1 MAMTIVNN
9 PSAMLTLGELNKNV
23 SKLGKQL
30 KKVSSGM
37 RINSAGDDASG
48 YAISERMRVRIRGL
62 SQCSDNT
69 QTGKNMLQVA
79 ERAVEQ
85 QIDVLTK
92 MREIALRASDDTYT
106 QADRDVLQAET
117 SQLADQ
123 LDTIAFDTTYNG
135 KKLLCENTYVDL
147 QILVFNAATPLRDND
162 PGKEFVP
169 SPLAPNEATDG
180 GGYGITGYVPDSY
193 NYLGNRAIYDP
204 DETVQIQ
211 MAFDFQ
217 TGLDTSTVVAGQTVY
232 DSSGTAYQVEKDTA
246 NNDRLSVNVGGNMQA
261 IIDENG
267 YGYDDT
273 GAVDLNHVGF
283 VPYSSFYKEI
293 ASPCIGDSFV
303 FSSARSNTPVQYT
316 YDVEEFTGQAI
327 FYGTPRD
334 TVGQIYSQ
342 KLDFSW
348 ASSVAD
354 FNEQGFCLLCSGCPQ
369 FVNVSFNS
377 SISNAESVYL
387 VDDSGDENDSNRPE
401 CYIIGI
407 SDVTDVSD
415 IGAALLKGLAYSRI
429 NPKSAQDPAPQPTN
443 EDDNKVEVGRF
454 FHHPIY
460 LYEQDDGT
468 GHKEYFLQKPTS
480 PKFIMYNG
488 FKGSLERPYM
498 LDPFQ
503 ELYIQGDTKASAS
516 TRIRLPNTT
525 LETLFPRNNSL
536 LNTTPAEDDFPTPPW
551 PDELE
556 VLSDYDRE
564 YYGKKYG
571 CEGDDDQ
578 IRREKWRDEIWP
590 YARKGAK
597 VDGSC
602 VRTREKASRFLADI
616 DQALKYLLDS
626 STMLGAEAQ
635 RMDIMN
641 SNIITSHENT
651 TASESTLRDA
661 DMAKEMM
668 EYTKANVLAQAS
680 QSMLAQANQNSS
692 QVMSLLQ

>member
-9 PSAMLTLGELNKNV
+9 SSAMLTLGEVNKNV

-48 YAISERMRVRIRGL
+48 YAISEGMKVRIRGL

-85 QIDVLTK
+85 QIDILAK
-92 MREIALRASDDTYT
+92 MREIALKASDDTYT
-106 QADRDVLQAET
+106 QVDRDVLQAET
-117 SQLADQ
+117 SQLAEQ
-123 LDTIAFDTTYNG
+123 LDTIAYETTYNG

-147 QILVFNAATPLRDND
+147 HILAFDASTPLQDND

-169 SPLAPNEATDG
+169 PPVAPNQSTDG

-193 NYLGNRAIYDP
+193 NYIRNKKIYDP
-204 DETVQIQ
+204 SATVQTVLPLN
-211 MAFDFQ
+211 FQ
-217 TGLDTSTVVAGQTVY
+217 TRLGMRAVAEGQTVY
-232 DSSGTAYQVEKDTA
+232 DSTGTAYQVVKDTA
-246 NNDRLSVNVGGNMQA
+246 NNDRLSVNVGGNLQA
-261 IIDENG
+261 IVDRNG
-267 YGYDDT
+267 YGYDNS
-273 GAVDLNHVGF
+273 GAIDLNGSGF
-283 VPYSSFYKEI
+283 TAYSSAYQEI
-293 ASPCIGDSFV
+293 TSPSDGDTFV
-303 FSSARSNTPVQYT
+303 FSPARGSSQIQYT
-316 YDVEEFTGQAI
+316 YDTEKFTGQAI
-327 FYGTPRD
+327 YYGTPRNIN
-334 TVGQIYSQ
+334 GEIYSQ

-354 FNEQGFCLLCSGCPQ
+354 FNGQGFCLLCGGCGQ
-369 FVNVSFNS
+369 FVNISFNS
-377 SISNAESVYL
+377 SISNEESVYL
-387 VDDSGDENDSNRPE
+387 VDESGEEGGDDLPE

-407 SDVTDVSD
+407 SDVSDVSD
-415 IGAALLKGLAYSRI
+415 IGEALMKGLEYSRT
-429 NPKSAQDPAPQPTN
+429 NPKSAQIPAPQPTDT
-443 EDDNKVEVGRF
+443 DDNKVEVGRF
-454 FHHPIY
+454 FRHPIY
-460 LYEQDDGT
+460 LYEHDDGA
-468 GHKEYFLQKPTS
+468 GNKEYYLQKPTS
-480 PKFIMYNG
+480 PEFIMYNG
-488 FKGSLERPYM
+488 FKGSIERPYM
-498 LDPFQ
+498 LDPYQDLF
-503 ELYIQGDTKASAS
+503 IQGDTKASAA
-516 TRIRLPNTT
+516 TRIMLPNTT
-525 LETLFPRNNSL
+525 LETLFPPNNSL
-536 LNTTPAEDDFPTPPW
+536 LNTVPEEEDFPTPPW
-551 PDELE
+551 PDELRE
-556 VLSDYDRE
+556 LSDYDRE

-597 VDGSC
+597 VNGSC
-602 VRTREKASRFLADI
+602 VRTRKKAERFLADI

-635 RMDIMN
+635 RMDVMN
-641 SNIITSHENT
+641 SNIITAHENT

>member
-1 MAMTIVNN
+1 MAMVIQNN
-9 PSAMLTLGELNKNV
+9 MSAMMTLGELNKNNN
-23 SKLGKQL
+23 KLGKQL

-123 LDTIAFDTTYNG
+123 LDTIAYDTTYNG
-135 KKLLCENTYVDL
+135 RRLLCENTYVDL
-147 QILVFNAATPLRDND
+147 QIMVFNASTPLRDND
-162 PGKEFVP
+162 PGKDFVP
-169 SPLAPNEATDG
+169 QPVEPNEATDG
-180 GGYGITGYVPDSY
+180 GGYEITGYVPDSY
-193 NYLGNRAIYDP
+193 NYLGRRAIYNP
-204 DETVQIQ
+204 DETVQTQ
-211 MAFDFQ
+211 MSFDFQ
-217 TGLDTSTVVAGQTVY
+217 TGVNISKVMAGQKVY

-246 NNDRLSVNVGGNMQA
+246 NNDRLSVNIGGNMLA

-267 YGYDDT
+267 YGYDNT
-273 GAVDLNHVGF
+273 GAVDLNNVGF
-283 VPYSSFYKEI
+283 VPYSSTYKEI
-293 ASPCIGDSFV
+293 TSPNVGDSFV
-303 FSSARSNTPVQYT
+303 FSPARYNNPTKYT

-327 FYGTPRD
+327 FYGTPRNTD
-334 TVGQIYSQ
+334 GEIYSQ

-354 FNEQGFCLLCSGCPQ
+354 FNEQGFCLLCSGCAQ

-377 SISNAESVYL
+377 SISNAESIYL
-387 VDDSGDENDSNRPE
+387 VDESEESGDQPPE

-407 SDVTDVSD
+407 SDVEDVSD
-415 IGAALLKGLAYSRI
+415 IGAALMKGLEYSRT
-429 NPKSAQDPAPQPTN
+429 NPNSAQNPAPWPSDA
-443 EDDNKVEVGRF
+443 DDNKEEVGRF

-468 GHKEYFLQKPTS
+468 GNKEYYLQKPTS

-488 FKGSLERPYM
+488 FKGSIERPYM

-503 ELYIQGDTKASAS
+503 DLYIQGDTKASS
-516 TRIRLPNTT
+516 NTRIRLPNTT
-525 LETLFPRNNSL
+525 LKTLFPGNNSL
-536 LNTTPAEDDFPTPPW
+536 LNTAPEEEDFPTPPW
-551 PDELE
+551 PDELRE
-556 VLSDYDRE
+556 LSDYDRE

-602 VRTREKASRFLADI
+602 VRTREKAERFLADI

-641 SNIITSHENT
+641 NNIITADENT

-661 DMAKEMM
+661 DMAKEMV
-668 EYTKANVLAQAS
+668 EYTKANVLAQAA